1 MSAGTA
7 VNVEAEQLAKCGA
20 EVQQEKV
27 AVGAG
32 VVVDEQVDVAVWA
45 VRPIRLTL

>member
-7 VNVEAEQLAKCGA
+7 VNVEAEQLTKCGA
-20 EVQQEKV
+20 EVQQGNV

-32 VVVDEQVDVAVWA
+32 VVVGDRADVAVWA

>member
-7 VNVEAEQLAKCGA
+7 VNVEAEQLTKRGA
-20 EVQQEKV
+20 EAQQGKV

-32 VVVDEQVDVAVWA
+32 VVDEQVDVAVWA
-45 VRPIRLTL
+45 VRPSSG